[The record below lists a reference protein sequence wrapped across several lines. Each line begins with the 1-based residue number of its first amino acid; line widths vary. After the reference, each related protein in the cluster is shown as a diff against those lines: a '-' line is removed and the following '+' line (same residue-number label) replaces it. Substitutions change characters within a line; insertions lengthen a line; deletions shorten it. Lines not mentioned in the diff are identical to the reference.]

1 MIKLPVER
9 AGHTMSGHAAGQ
21 RLGNVRGGMQ
31 GVIVTEPGEAEP
43 TAEDDAAGHAAGSS
57 DDDAGGRYGGALAR
71 DLLRTFREDT
81 GRDAETVDELADWM
95 MRRNAEALERPGQ
108 RNPSTD

>member
-1 MIKLPVER
+1 M
-9 AGHTMSGHAAGQ
+9 
-21 RLGNVRGGMQ
+21 
-31 GVIVTEPGEAEP
+31 TEPGEAEP
-43 TAEDDAAGHAAGSS
+43 TAEDHAAAVHAAGSS
-57 DDDAGGRYGGALAR
+57 EGDDAGERYGGALAR

-81 GRDAETVDELADWM
+81 GRNPETVDELAEWM

>member
-1 MIKLPVER
+1 
-9 AGHTMSGHAAGQ
+9 
-21 RLGNVRGGMQ
+21 
-31 GVIVTEPGEAEP
+31 VTEPGEAEP
-43 TAEDDAAGHAAGSS
+43 TAEDHAAGHAAGSS

-95 MRRNAEALERPGQ
+95 MRRNSEALERPGQ
-108 RNPSTD
+108 RNPSTN

>member
-1 MIKLPVER
+1 
-9 AGHTMSGHAAGQ
+9 
-21 RLGNVRGGMQ
+21 MQ

-71 DLLRTFREDT
+71 DLLRAFREDT
-81 GRDAETVDELADWM
+81 GRDPETVDELADWM
-95 MRRNAEALERPGQ
+95 MRRNAEALERPAQ

>member
-1 MIKLPVER
+1 
-9 AGHTMSGHAAGQ
+9 
-21 RLGNVRGGMQ
+21 MQ

-43 TAEDDAAGHAAGSS
+43 TAEDHAAGHAAGSS

-81 GRDAETVDELADWM
+81 GRDPETVDELADWM

-108 RNPSTD
+108 RNPSTE